1 MPCSFSTGAIS
12 PLAESQ
18 DVFGQAQ
25 PIFVP
30 VLRVPHTVPVAF
42 EITMQFWFPES
53 LCGTGEGKWGIVV
66 STNRQAVE
74 LG

>member
-1 MPCSFSTGAIS
+1 MPYSFSTGAIS

-30 VLRVPHTVPVAF
+30 VLQVPHIVPVAF
-42 EITMQFWFPES
+42 EITREIWFPES
-53 LCGTGEGKWGIVV
+53 LCGTGEGKRG
-66 STNRQAVE
+66 
-74 LG
+74 GCG